1 MQFCDISY
9 QALSRVS
16 ISGILMADGTF
27 KEFSFLSGLI
37 VFPVVYLENDGNT
50 HPIYYYSKESIST

>member
-9 QALSRVS
+9 QALSRAS
-16 ISGILMADGTF
+16 ISTILIVDGTF
-27 KEFSFLSGLI
+27 KEFSFLDGLI
-37 VFPVVYLENDGNT
+37 VFPVIHLENDNT